1 MEHPPAPLH
10 KGEVTK
16 KQQNI
21 MGIFSSLF
29 GGSKKTEEEKN
40 FDILKYDGIRA
51 MRIGKLTYALKCF
64 EEATAI
70 QEDLETMNHQAN
82 CYIRVNRMDDARTLM
97 NRMTE
102 LAPDKPSVFQSLA
115 SLCYMQEDYRG
126 MNDACQKALAL
137 NDQDPTAY
145 FLAAKAALGMSNGI
159 QTIAMLTK
167 AIMLNEEFTEAYQM
181 RAEVLWQ
188 MRQAKDANEDI
199 EKLLSMNPEDESALL
214 LKGEILAVSGEE
226 EQALELIDQVLALNP
241 FNEKA
246 YILKGSYFLAKKEY
260 DKAIAVYDEALE
272 IQPSFAQAYHERGR
286 VKLAK
291 GDKQGSMEDM
301 KRAIELAP
309 EQGAHISG
317 EYNNFEQQKNIP
329 F

>member
-1 MEHPPAPLH
+1 
-10 KGEVTK
+10 
-16 KQQNI
+16 

-70 QEDLETMNHQAN
+70 QEDLETMQHQAN
-82 CYIRVNRMDDARTLM
+82 TYIRVNRMDDARQLM

-102 LAPDKPSVFQSLA
+102 IASDQPLVFQSLA
-115 SLCYMQEDYRG
+115 SLCYMQEDYKG
-126 MNDACQKALAL
+126 MDEACRKALAL
-137 NDQDPTAY
+137 NDQDPTTY
-145 FLAAKAALGMSNGI
+145 FLSAKAAVGLSNGI
-159 QTIAMLTK
+159 QAIAMLTK
-167 AIMLNEEFTEAYQM
+167 AIMLNEEFVEAYQM
-181 RAEVLWQ
+181 RAEILWT

-199 EKLLSMNPEDESALL
+199 EKLLSMNPEDENALL
-214 LKGEILAVSGEE
+214 LKGEILAVSGKEE
-226 EQALELIDQVLALNP
+226 KALELIDQVLALNP
-241 FNEKA
+241 FSEKA
-246 YILKGSYFLAKKEY
+246 YILKGSYFLAKQAF
-260 DKAIAVYDEALE
+260 DKALGVYDEALE
-272 IQPSFAQAYHERGR
+272 INPNFAQAYHERGR

-301 KRAIELAP
+301 KRAIELSP
-309 EQGAHISG
+309 ENGVNING
-317 EYNNFEQQKNIP
+317 EYNNYEQQKNIP

>member
-1 MEHPPAPLH
+1 
-10 KGEVTK
+10 
-16 KQQNI
+16 

-70 QEDLETMNHQAN
+70 QEDLETMQHQAN
-82 CYIRVNRMDDARTLM
+82 TYVRVNRMDDARQLM

-102 LAPDKPSVFQSLA
+102 IASDQPLVFQSLA
-115 SLCYMQEDYRG
+115 SLCYMQEDYKG
-126 MNDACQKALAL
+126 MDEACRKALAL
-137 NDQDPTAY
+137 NDQDPATY
-145 FLAAKAALGMSNGI
+145 FLSAKAAVGLSNGI
-159 QTIAMLTK
+159 QAIAMLTK
-167 AIMLNEEFTEAYQM
+167 AIMLNEEFVEAYQM
-181 RAEVLWQ
+181 RAEILWT

-199 EKLLSMNPEDESALL
+199 EKLLSMNPEDENALL

-226 EQALELIDQVLALNP
+226 EKALELIDQVLALNP
-241 FNEKA
+241 FSEKA
-246 YILKGSYFLAKKEY
+246 YILKGSYFLAKQAF
-260 DKAIAVYDEALE
+260 DKALGVYDEALE
-272 IQPSFAQAYHERGR
+272 INPNFAQAYHERGR

-301 KRAIELAP
+301 KRAIELSP
-309 EQGAHISG
+309 ENGANING
-317 EYNNFEQQKNIP
+317 EYNNYEQQKNIP

>member
-1 MEHPPAPLH
+1 
-10 KGEVTK
+10 
-16 KQQNI
+16 
-21 MGIFSSLF
+21 MGLFSSLF

-70 QEDLETMNHQAN
+70 QEDLETMQHQAN
-82 CYIRVNRMDDARTLM
+82 TYIRVNRMDDARQLM

-102 LAPDKPSVFQSLA
+102 IASDQPLVFQSLA
-115 SLCYMQEDYRG
+115 SLCYMQEDYKG
-126 MNDACQKALAL
+126 MDEACRKALAL
-137 NDQDPTAY
+137 NDQDPATY
-145 FLAAKAALGMSNGI
+145 FLSAKAAVGLSNGI
-159 QTIAMLTK
+159 QAIAMLTK
-167 AIMLNEEFTEAYQM
+167 AIMLNEEFVEAYQM
-181 RAEVLWQ
+181 RAEILWT

-199 EKLLSMNPEDESALL
+199 EKLLSMNPEDENALL

-226 EQALELIDQVLALNP
+226 EKALELIDQVLALNP
-241 FNEKA
+241 FSEKA
-246 YILKGSYFLAKKEY
+246 YILKGSYFLAKQAF
-260 DKAIAVYDEALE
+260 DKALGVYDEALE
-272 IQPSFAQAYHERGR
+272 INPNFAQAYHERGR

-301 KRAIELAP
+301 KRAIELSP
-309 EQGAHISG
+309 ENGANING
-317 EYNNFEQQKNIP
+317 EYNNYEQQKNIP

>member
-1 MEHPPAPLH
+1 
-10 KGEVTK
+10 
-16 KQQNI
+16 

-70 QEDLETMNHQAN
+70 QEDLETMQHQAN
-82 CYIRVNRMDDARTLM
+82 TYIRVNRMDDARQLM

-102 LAPDKPSVFQSLA
+102 IESDQPLVFQSLA
-115 SLCYMQEDYRG
+115 SLCYMQEDYKG
-126 MNDACQKALAL
+126 MDEACRKALAL
-137 NDQDPTAY
+137 NDQDPATY
-145 FLAAKAALGMSNGI
+145 FLSAKAAVGLSNGI
-159 QTIAMLTK
+159 QAIAMLTK
-167 AIMLNEEFTEAYQM
+167 AIMLNEEFVEAYQM
-181 RAEVLWQ
+181 RAEILWT

-199 EKLLSMNPEDESALL
+199 EKLLSMNPEDENALL

-226 EQALELIDQVLALNP
+226 EKALELINQVLALNP
-241 FNEKA
+241 FSEKA
-246 YILKGSYFLAKKEY
+246 YLLKGSYFLAKQAF
-260 DKAIAVYDEALE
+260 DKAIEVYDEALE
-272 IQPSFAQAYHERGR
+272 INPNFAQAYHERGR

-301 KRAIELAP
+301 KRAIELSP
-309 EQGAHISG
+309 ENGANISG
-317 EYNNFEQQKNIP
+317 EYNNYEQQKNIP

>member
-1 MEHPPAPLH
+1 
-10 KGEVTK
+10 
-16 KQQNI
+16 

-70 QEDLETMNHQAN
+70 QEDLETMQHQAN
-82 CYIRVNRMDDARTLM
+82 TYIRVNRMDDARQLM

-102 LAPDKPSVFQSLA
+102 IASDQPLVFQSLA
-115 SLCYMQEDYRG
+115 SLCYMLEDYKG
-126 MNDACQKALAL
+126 MDEACRKALAL
-137 NDQDPTAY
+137 NDQDPATY
-145 FLAAKAALGMSNGI
+145 FLSAKAAVGLSNGI
-159 QTIAMLTK
+159 QAIAMLTK
-167 AIMLNEEFTEAYQM
+167 AIMLNEEFVEAYQM
-181 RAEVLWQ
+181 RAEILWT

-199 EKLLSMNPEDESALL
+199 EKLLNMNPEDENALL
-214 LKGEILAVSGEE
+214 LKGEILAVSGQE

-241 FNEKA
+241 FSEKA
-246 YILKGSYFLAKKEY
+246 YILKGSYFLAKQAF
-260 DKAIAVYDEALE
+260 DKALGVYDEALE
-272 IQPSFAQAYHERGR
+272 INPNFAQAYHERGR

-309 EQGAHISG
+309 ENGANISG
-317 EYNNFEQQKNIP
+317 EYNNYEQQKNIP

>member
-1 MEHPPAPLH
+1 
-10 KGEVTK
+10 
-16 KQQNI
+16 

-70 QEDLETMNHQAN
+70 QEDLETMQHQAN
-82 CYIRVNRMDDARTLM
+82 TYIRVNRMDDARQLM

-102 LAPDKPSVFQSLA
+102 IASDQPLVFQSLA
-115 SLCYMQEDYRG
+115 SLCYMQEDYKG
-126 MNDACQKALAL
+126 MDEACRKALAL
-137 NDQDPTAY
+137 NDQDPTTY
-145 FLAAKAALGMSNGI
+145 FLSAKAAVGLSNGI
-159 QTIAMLTK
+159 QAIAMLTK
-167 AIMLNEEFTEAYQM
+167 AIMLNEEFVEAYQM
-181 RAEVLWQ
+181 RAEILWT

-199 EKLLSMNPEDESALL
+199 EKLLSMNPEDENALL
-214 LKGEILAVSGEE
+214 LKGEILAVSGKEE
-226 EQALELIDQVLALNP
+226 KALELIDQVLALNP
-241 FNEKA
+241 FSEKA
-246 YILKGSYFLAKKEY
+246 YILKGSYFLAKQAF
-260 DKAIAVYDEALE
+260 DKALGVYDEALE
-272 IQPSFAQAYHERGR
+272 INPNFAQAYHERGR

-301 KRAIELAP
+301 KRAIELSP
-309 EQGAHISG
+309 ENGANING
-317 EYNNFEQQKNIP
+317 EYNNYEQQKNIP

>member
-1 MEHPPAPLH
+1 
-10 KGEVTK
+10 
-16 KQQNI
+16 

-29 GGSKKTEEEKN
+29 GGNKTPEENKEKN

-70 QEDLETMNHQAN
+70 KEDLETMQHQAN
-82 CYIRVNRMDDARTLM
+82 TYVRMNRMDDARKLM
-97 NRMTE
+97 ERMTE
-102 LAPDKPSVFQSLA
+102 LAPDQPLVFQSLA
-115 SLCYMQEDYRG
+115 SLCYMQEDYQA

-137 NDQDPTAY
+137 NEQDPSTY
-145 FLAAKAALGMSNGI
+145 FLSAKAAVGLSNGF
-159 QTIAMLTK
+159 QAIAMLTK
-167 AIMLNEEFTEAYQM
+167 AIMQNEEFVEAYQM
-181 RAEVLWQ
+181 RAEILWA
-188 MRQAKDANEDI
+188 MRQAKDANDDI
-199 EKLLSMNPEDESALL
+199 EKLLAMNPEDESALL
-214 LKGEILAVSGEE
+214 LKGEILAVGGQEE
-226 EQALELIDQVLALNP
+226 EALALIAQVLELNP

-246 YILKGSYFLAKKEY
+246 YLLKGNYFLAKKEF
-260 DKAIAVYDEALE
+260 DKAIEVYDDALE
-272 IQPSFAQAYHERGR
+272 INPNFAQAYHERGR

-309 EQGAHISG
+309 EQGAAIDG
-317 EYNNFEQQKNIP
+317 EYNNYEQQRNIP

>member
-1 MEHPPAPLH
+1 
-10 KGEVTK
+10 
-16 KQQNI
+16 

-70 QEDLETMNHQAN
+70 QEDLETMQHQAN
-82 CYIRVNRMDDARTLM
+82 TYIRVNRMDDARQLM

-102 LAPDKPSVFQSLA
+102 IASDQPLVFQSLA
-115 SLCYMQEDYRG
+115 SLCYMQEDYKG
-126 MNDACQKALAL
+126 MDEACRKALAL
-137 NDQDPTAY
+137 NDQDPATY
-145 FLAAKAALGMSNGI
+145 FLSAKAAVGLSNGI
-159 QTIAMLTK
+159 QAIAMLTK
-167 AIMLNEEFTEAYQM
+167 AIMLNEEFVEAYQI
-181 RAEVLWQ
+181 RAEILWT

-199 EKLLSMNPEDESALL
+199 EKLLSMNPEDENALL

-226 EQALELIDQVLALNP
+226 EKALELIDQVLALNP
-241 FNEKA
+241 FSEKA
-246 YILKGSYFLAKKEY
+246 YILKGSYFLAKQAF
-260 DKAIAVYDEALE
+260 DKALGVYDEALE
-272 IQPSFAQAYHERGR
+272 INPNFAQAYHERGR

-301 KRAIELAP
+301 KRAIELSP
-309 EQGAHISG
+309 ENGANING
-317 EYNNFEQQKNIP
+317 EYNNYEQQKNIP

>member
-1 MEHPPAPLH
+1 
-10 KGEVTK
+10 
-16 KQQNI
+16 

-70 QEDLETMNHQAN
+70 QEDLETMQHQAN
-82 CYIRVNRMDDARTLM
+82 TYIRVNRMDDARQLM

-102 LAPDKPSVFQSLA
+102 IASDQPLVFQSLA
-115 SLCYMQEDYRG
+115 SLCYMQEDYKG
-126 MNDACQKALAL
+126 MDEACRKALVL
-137 NDQDPTAY
+137 NDQDPATY
-145 FLAAKAALGMSNGI
+145 FLSAKAAVGLSNGI
-159 QTIAMLTK
+159 QAIAMLTK
-167 AIMLNEEFTEAYQM
+167 AIMLNEEFVEAYQM
-181 RAEVLWQ
+181 RAEILWT

-199 EKLLSMNPEDESALL
+199 EKLLSMNPEDENALL

-226 EQALELIDQVLALNP
+226 EKALELIDQVLALNP
-241 FNEKA
+241 FSEKA
-246 YILKGSYFLAKKEY
+246 YILKGSYFLAKQAF
-260 DKAIAVYDEALE
+260 DKALGVYDEALE
-272 IQPSFAQAYHERGR
+272 INPNFAQAYHERGR

-301 KRAIELAP
+301 KRAIELSP
-309 EQGAHISG
+309 ENGANING
-317 EYNNFEQQKNIP
+317 EYNNYEQQKNIP

>member
-1 MEHPPAPLH
+1 
-10 KGEVTK
+10 
-16 KQQNI
+16 

-70 QEDLETMNHQAN
+70 QEDLETMQHQAN
-82 CYIRVNRMDDARTLM
+82 TYIRVNRMDDARQLM

-102 LAPDKPSVFQSLA
+102 IASDNPLVFQSLA
-115 SLCYMQEDYRG
+115 SLCYMQEDYKG
-126 MNDACQKALAL
+126 MDEACRKALAL
-137 NDQDPTAY
+137 NDQDPATY
-145 FLAAKAALGMSNGI
+145 FLSAKAAVGLSNGI
-159 QTIAMLTK
+159 QAIAMLTK
-167 AIMLNEEFTEAYQM
+167 AIMLNEEFVEAYQM
-181 RAEVLWQ
+181 RAEILWT

-199 EKLLSMNPEDESALL
+199 EKLLSMNPEDENALL

-226 EQALELIDQVLALNP
+226 EKALELIDQVLALNP
-241 FNEKA
+241 FSEKA
-246 YILKGSYFLAKKEY
+246 YILKGSYFLAKQAF
-260 DKAIAVYDEALE
+260 DKALGVYDEALE
-272 IQPSFAQAYHERGR
+272 INPNFAQAYHERGR

-301 KRAIELAP
+301 KRAIELSP
-309 EQGAHISG
+309 ENGANISG
-317 EYNNFEQQKNIP
+317 EYNNYEQQKNIP

>member
-1 MEHPPAPLH
+1 
-10 KGEVTK
+10 
-16 KQQNI
+16 

-51 MRIGKLTYALKCF
+51 MHIGKLTYALKCF

-70 QEDLETMNHQAN
+70 QEDLETMQHQAN
-82 CYIRVNRMDDARTLM
+82 TYIRVNRMEDARHLM
-97 NRMTE
+97 IRMTE
-102 LAPDKPSVFQSLA
+102 IAPDQLVIFQSLA
-115 SLCYMQEDYRG
+115 SLCYMQEDYTA

-137 NDQDPTAY
+137 NDQDPATY
-145 FLAAKAALGMSNGI
+145 FLAAKAAFGMSNGI

-167 AIMLNEEFTEAYQM
+167 AIMLNDEFAEAYQM

-188 MRQAKDANEDI
+188 MRQTKDANEDI

-214 LKGEILAVSGEE
+214 LKGEILVVSGEE
-226 EQALELIDQVLALNP
+226 EKAMELIDQVLALNP

-246 YILKGSYFLAKKEY
+246 YILKGSYFLAKQEY
-260 DKAIAVYDEALE
+260 DNAISVYNEALE
-272 IQPSFAQAYHERGR
+272 INPNFAQVYHERGR

-291 GDKQGSMEDM
+291 GDKTGSMEDM
-301 KRAIELAP
+301 KKAIELAP
-309 EQGAHISG
+309 ENGANISG
-317 EYNNFEQQKNIP
+317 EYKNFEQQKNIP

>member
-1 MEHPPAPLH
+1 
-10 KGEVTK
+10 
-16 KQQNI
+16 

-70 QEDLETMNHQAN
+70 QEDLETMQHQAIT
-82 CYIRVNRMDDARTLM
+82 YIRVNRMDDARQLM

-102 LAPDKPSVFQSLA
+102 IASDQPLVFQSLA
-115 SLCYMQEDYRG
+115 SLCYMQEDYKG
-126 MNDACQKALAL
+126 MDEACRKALAL
-137 NDQDPTAY
+137 NDQDPATY
-145 FLAAKAALGMSNGI
+145 FLSAKAAVGLSNGI
-159 QTIAMLTK
+159 QAIAMLTK
-167 AIMLNEEFTEAYQM
+167 AIMLNEEFVEAYQM
-181 RAEVLWQ
+181 RAEILWT

-199 EKLLSMNPEDESALL
+199 EKLLSMNPEDENALL

-226 EQALELIDQVLALNP
+226 EKALELIDQVLALNP
-241 FNEKA
+241 FSEKA
-246 YILKGSYFLAKKEY
+246 YILKGSYFLAKQAF
-260 DKAIAVYDEALE
+260 DKALGVYDEALE
-272 IQPSFAQAYHERGR
+272 INPNFAQAYHERGR

-301 KRAIELAP
+301 KRAIELSP
-309 EQGAHISG
+309 ENGANING
-317 EYNNFEQQKNIP
+317 EYNNYEQQKNIP

>member
-1 MEHPPAPLH
+1 
-10 KGEVTK
+10 
-16 KQQNI
+16 

-70 QEDLETMNHQAN
+70 QEDLETMQHQAN
-82 CYIRVNRMDDARTLM
+82 TYIRVNRMDDARQLM

-102 LAPDKPSVFQSLA
+102 IASDQPSVFQSLA
-115 SLCYMQEDYRG
+115 SLCYMQEDYKG
-126 MNDACQKALAL
+126 MDEACRKALAL
-137 NDQDPTAY
+137 NDQDPATY
-145 FLAAKAALGMSNGI
+145 FLSAKAAVGLSNGI
-159 QTIAMLTK
+159 QAIAMLTK
-167 AIMLNEEFTEAYQM
+167 AIMLNEEFVEAYQM
-181 RAEVLWQ
+181 RAEILWT

-199 EKLLSMNPEDESALL
+199 EKLLNMNPEDENALL
-214 LKGEILAVSGEE
+214 LKGEILAVSGQE

-241 FNEKA
+241 FSEKA
-246 YILKGSYFLAKKEY
+246 YILKGSYFLAKQAF
-260 DKAIAVYDEALE
+260 DKALGVYDEALE
-272 IQPSFAQAYHERGR
+272 INPNFAQAYHERGR

-301 KRAIELAP
+301 KRAIELSP
-309 EQGAHISG
+309 ENGANING
-317 EYNNFEQQKNIP
+317 EYNNYEQQKNIP